1 MREFKEVEITCPFCH
16 TVKKINIPEEAFSQK
31 KIGLSKIEIPAG
43 LVCQDHHFIAFF
55 DTTGSVRGY
64 EKIDMKM
71 AIPSKEVSSVNK
83 EINEITL
90 NGIIKMFGYDVV
102 LSLMHAK
109 VFKYPASII
118 VDGNSDGLITGV
130 LNKIGNFIVPE
141 KYRQESL
148 LLQVLNKAD
157 YDKMDTTEDKNILL
171 VESKNFV
178 KKILNIPWKEKLK
191 FEDTIVKKALELF
204 NDDERLKLVRHFIS
218 NFIKEA
224 EAVKDIIDVDGN
236 ISKNEI
242 IRKLSNQ
249 LRIPM
254 INKDRFNLIREFLK
268 QRFSINLIG

>member
-16 TVKKINIPEEAFSQK
+16 TVKEINVPEEAFAQK
-31 KIGLSKIEIPAG
+31 RIGLSKIEIPAG
-43 LVCQDHHFIAFF
+43 LVCREHHFIAFF
-55 DTTGSVRGY
+55 DTNGKVRGY
-64 EKIDMKM
+64 EKIDLKM

-90 NGIIKMFGYDVV
+90 NGLIKMFGYDVV
-102 LSLMHAK
+102 LSLLHAK

-118 VDGNSDGLITGV
+118 VYGNSDGLIAGV
-130 LNKIGNFIVPE
+130 LNKIGNFIIPE

-148 LLQVLNKAD
+148 LLQVINKAD
-157 YDKMDTTEDKNILL
+157 YDKMNPTEDKNILL

-178 KKILNIPWKEKLK
+178 KKIINIPWKEKLK
-191 FEDTIVKKALELF
+191 FEDAIIKKALELF
-204 NDDERLKLVRHFIS
+204 NEDERLKLVRHFIS

-224 EAVKDIIDVDGN
+224 EAVKDILEVDGN

-268 QRFSINLIG
+268 QRFSINLGN

>member
-1 MREFKEVEITCPFCH
+1 MREFKEVEITCPFCK
-16 TVKKINIPEEAFSQK
+16 TIKNINVPEEAFSQK

-43 LVCQDHHFIAFF
+43 LVCRDHHFIAFF
-55 DTTGSVRGY
+55 DTSGNVRGY

-71 AIPSKEVSSVNK
+71 AIPSKEISSVNK
-83 EINEITL
+83 EINEISLTGL
-90 NGIIKMFGYDVV
+90 IKMFGYDIV

-109 VFKYPASII
+109 VFKHPASII
-118 VDGNSDGLITGV
+118 VDSDSNGLITGV

-141 KYRQESL
+141 KYRQDSL
-148 LLQVLNKAD
+148 LLQVINKAD
-157 YDKMDTTEDKNILL
+157 YEKMDTTEDKNILL
-171 VESKNFV
+171 IESKNFV
-178 KKILNIPWKEKLK
+178 KKIINTPWKEKLK
-191 FEDTIVKKALELF
+191 FEETIVKKALELF